1 MWTWSGGVARAV
13 RSLRAKGLMP
23 LPIFASPGFRRVL
36 MSSLALA
43 ALAALAALVAPA
55 TAFADES
62 AAKSEPA
69 PTRRTVVMTV
79 SPLAPIAGRW
89 GGGIEWLVVPH
100 HAVTASFSY
109 VSVTPGCCSAATG
122 QSGGGGG
129 GGGSPENLIRGT
141 SVELGYRYYDHPE
154 LPKGLWFAPSLVFFH
169 GAGSV
174 DGTPTGE
181 LTQVGIAVDG
191 GVQALLW
198 DRVALGAG
206 VGFEAVYSFTKTRP
220 TLEDAPL
227 AMLAF
232 GDRYLLSR
240 VGPRLLVNVGA
251 AF

>member
-1 MWTWSGGVARAV
+1 MDVVGRRRASGTLVASEGPHALAYLRLAWFPPRAHVLPCARGARRASDGLRRRVRCEVGVGADETSRRHDGEPARAY
-13 RSLRAKGLMP
+13 
-23 LPIFASPGFRRVL
+23 
-36 MSSLALA
+36 
-43 ALAALAALVAPA
+43 
-55 TAFADES
+55 
-62 AAKSEPA
+62 
-69 PTRRTVVMTV
+69 RRT
-79 SPLAPIAGRW
+79 L

-129 GGGSPENLIRGT
+129 GSPENLIRGT

-154 LPKGLWFAPSLVFFH
+154 LPKGPWFAPSLVLFH

-251 AF
+251 AL